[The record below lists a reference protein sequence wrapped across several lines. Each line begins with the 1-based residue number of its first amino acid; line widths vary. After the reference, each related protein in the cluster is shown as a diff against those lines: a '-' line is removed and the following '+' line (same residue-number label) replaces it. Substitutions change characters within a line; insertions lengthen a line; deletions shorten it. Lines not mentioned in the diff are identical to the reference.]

1 VSAGPSRARSDE
13 LHRRAAGLMPGG
25 VNSPVRAMRSIG
37 RDPLYIAA
45 GEGAEL
51 IDVDGTRYVDYV
63 CSWGPLIAGH
73 AHPRVVDAVTAAAS
87 RGTSYGAPTEREVE
101 IAAAIA
107 ERVPSAEMVRMVNS
121 GTEASMSAVRLARA
135 ATGRDKLLKFA
146 GAYHGHVDGLLAD
159 AGSGLAT
166 AGIPASPG
174 VPAAQAAAT
183 IVVPWNDRGAVER
196 ALDEHEVAAILAE
209 PYPAN
214 MGLVPPAGATG
225 IEGGAAGPSFLAF
238 LREQADANGA
248 LLVFDEVISGFR
260 VGPGGAQELE
270 GVTPDLTILGKVIGG
285 GLPAAAYAG
294 RRDLME
300 RVAPAGDVYQAGTLS
315 GNPLATAAGLA
326 TLELLDGAAYGRL
339 DATATALADGLR
351 AAAAEAG
358 VPVHVTHT
366 TGLLTLF
373 FHDGPV
379 DDYAAARQCDLDRF
393 AAFARAMLD
402 RGVYLPPSQFEAWF
416 PSLVHTDAHGERTL
430 AAAREAL
437 RQVAS

>member
-1 VSAGPSRARSDE
+1 MSAGPSWARSDE
-13 LHRRAAGLMPGG
+13 LHRRALGLLPGG
-25 VNSPVRAMRSIG
+25 VNSPVRAMTSLG
-37 RDPLYIAA
+37 RDPIYVAS

-51 IDVDGTRYVDYV
+51 VDVDGNRYVDYV

-73 AHPRVVDAVTAAAS
+73 AHPHVIDAVTAAAA
-87 RGTSYGAPTEREVE
+87 RGTSYGAPTAAEVE
-101 IAAAIA
+101 IAAEIA
-107 ERVPSAEMVRMVNS
+107 RRVPSAEMVRMVNS
-121 GTEASMSAVRLARA
+121 GTEASMSAIRLARA

-183 IVVPWNDRGAVER
+183 VVVPWNDREAVER
-196 ALDEHEVAAILAE
+196 ALAEHEVAAILAE

-214 MGLVPPAGATG
+214 MGLIPPA
-225 IEGGAAGPSFLAF
+225 EGFLAF
-238 LREQADANGA
+238 LREQADAHGS

-260 VGPGGAQELE
+260 VARGGAQERE
-270 GVTPDLTILGKVIGG
+270 GVTPDLTVMGKVIGG

-294 RRDLME
+294 RKDLME

-326 TLELLDGAAYGRL
+326 TLALLDGDAYARL
-339 DATATALADGLR
+339 DAVARTLADGLR
-351 AAAAEAG
+351 DAARDAG
-358 VPVHVTHT
+358 VPAHVEQT

-379 DDYAAARQCDLDRF
+379 VDYAGAKACDLERF
-393 AAFARAMLD
+393 AAFCRAMID
-402 RGVYLPPSQFEAWF
+402 RGVYLPASQFETWF
-416 PSLVHTDAHGERTL
+416 PSLAHTDEQVERTL

-437 RQVAS
+437 REVAP